1 MGKAFDLLTIK
12 DSFMFYAAMMDSE
25 QCRKLLEL
33 VLGLEVEE
41 VTVRREEVLIWHP
54 KYHGVRLDVLAKEKG
69 KQRRFNVEMQVESER
84 GLEKRTRYYHSQ
96 LDSDALL
103 TGKSYEE
110 LPDTYVIFICDFDPF
125 GDNLYRYHF
134 EMACMENGTLLKDG
148 AHTIFLSTK
157 GKNKEEVPEELVNFL
172 EYVADP
178 ANAAVSNDSFVKS
191 LDAQVAGIKLDREWR
206 SEYMLLELMLEK
218 ERKYGHAEGL
228 AEGLA
233 AGITAGETKHLITQC
248 VRKLR
253 KGRSEEQ
260 IADELET
267 DISLVIS
274 IVAVAGEFAPEYN
287 TDQIYDRLIETSGNF
302 SAVRTN

>member
-12 DSFMFYAAMMDSE
+12 DSFMFYAAMMDPE

-33 VLGLEVEE
+33 VLGMEVEE

-69 KQRRFNVEMQVESER
+69 KQRRFNVEMQVESEQ

-157 GKNKEEVPEELVNFL
+157 GKNKESVPKELVNFL

-178 ANAAVSNDSFVKS
+178 ANAVMSNDSFVKS

-218 ERKYGHAEGL
+218 ERKYGFAEG
-228 AEGLA
+228 EM
-233 AGITAGETKHLITQC
+233 KHLITQC

-253 KGRSEEQ
+253 KGRSEER

>member
-157 GKNKEEVPEELVNFL
+157 GKNKESVPKELVNFL

-178 ANAAVSNDSFVKS
+178 ANAVMSNDSFVKS

-218 ERKYGHAEGL
+218 ERKYGFAEG
-228 AEGLA
+228 EM
-233 AGITAGETKHLITQC
+233 KHLITQC

-260 IADELET
+260 IADELEA
-267 DISLVIS
+267 DVLVVNR
-274 IVAVAGEFAPEYN
+274 IVTLASEFAPEYN
-287 TDQIYDRLIETSGNF
+287 IDQIYDRLIETVGKL
-302 SAVRTN
+302 SAVKNS